1 MQKYW
6 NGKGEPKLGDIYLD
20 EYDHLCAFIAP
31 LMIASDDVL
40 FIGKMLDMSE
50 LGEHKLPALSFSRLE
65 RMKPVPDCNRES
77 RTLEQLEQETKAL
90 ISEMFQC
97 AVPFNDIDVIRR
109 SVKKEET
116 YRETEHI
123 EALLMNRVFDQC
135 GDLLFVECAQQA
147 AREEAQCNI
156 TQFN

>member
-1 MQKYW
+1 MEKYW

-20 EYDHLCAFIAP
+20 EYDHLCAFITP
-31 LMIASDDVL
+31 FTIASDDVL
-40 FIGKMLDMSE
+40 FIGKMLEMPE
-50 LGEHKLPALSFSRLE
+50 LGEHRLPELSFSRLE
-65 RMKPVPDCNRES
+65 RMKPATNREP

-90 ISEMFQC
+90 ISEMFPC
-97 AVPFNDIDVIRR
+97 VVPFNDIDVIRR
-109 SVKKEET
+109 SVTKEET

-147 AREEAQCNI
+147 AR
-156 TQFN
+156 